1 MKPAGWWVVSAVPA
15 HGDWSTHGW
24 GMLVTMLPRQGV
36 RGDRDHFM
44 SYQLTEAFSDDVMS
58 LAVSSLL
65 CYSTLIV
72 DNRIVRKSWK
82 DDWLFAVL
90 LYLLTARTYER
101 TPIIYF
107 HSRNV
112 WSIYGLL
119 IWRFYDGRRSTDH
132 AQRSTLV
139 DAEMGAHRWSIPAIR
154 YLNRVKS
161 VKFEFADWNIIS
173 EIHNCNSW
181 LVF

>member
-1 MKPAGWWVVSAVPA
+1 
-15 HGDWSTHGW
+15 
-24 GMLVTMLPRQGV
+24 MLVTMLPRQGV
-36 RGDRDHFM
+36 KGDRDHFM

-101 TPIIYF
+101 TPIIHF

-112 WSIYGLL
+112 
-119 IWRFYDGRRSTDH
+119 
-132 AQRSTLV
+132 
-139 DAEMGAHRWSIPAIR
+139 
-154 YLNRVKS
+154 
-161 VKFEFADWNIIS
+161 
-173 EIHNCNSW
+173 
-181 LVF
+181 

>member
-1 MKPAGWWVVSAVPA
+1 MVSCVRRACSWWLI
-15 HGDWSTHGW
+15 HTWLGHTGNH
-24 GMLVTMLPRQGV
+24 VTASRSE
-36 RGDRDHFM
+36 GDRDHFM

-82 DDWLFAVL
+82 DYWLFAVL
-90 LYLLTARTYER
+90 LYLLTAQTYKR

-112 WSIYGLL
+112 WSIYGVL
-119 IWRFYDGRRSTDH
+119 IWRFYAGRRSSDH
-132 AQRSTLV
+132 VQRSTLL
-139 DAEMGAHRWSIPAIR
+139 DAEMGGTPLKHP
-154 YLNRVKS
+154 RVLILKLS
-161 VKFEFADWNIIS
+161 AVS
-173 EIHNCNSW
+173 
-181 LVF
+181 